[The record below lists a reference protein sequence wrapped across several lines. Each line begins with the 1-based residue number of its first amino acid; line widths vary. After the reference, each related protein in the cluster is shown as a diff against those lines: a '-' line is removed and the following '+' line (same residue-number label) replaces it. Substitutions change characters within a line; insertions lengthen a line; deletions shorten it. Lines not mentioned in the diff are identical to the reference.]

1 LELNVYY
8 LPTNPLRNGAAVE
21 EITLNIVR
29 AVRQSVSIPVAVKL
43 SPYYSSLANLAAQ
56 LAEAGANGLV
66 LFNRFY
72 QPDLDID
79 ELEVVPGLKLSTP
92 EELRLPLRWVAIL
105 YGRLQADLAIT
116 TGVHSGR
123 DVLKSMMA
131 GAQVAMVASE
141 LLQNGPERLASMV
154 EEMRAWMQEH
164 EYESVAQ
171 MRGSMSQRKVADPGV
186 FERANYMRVLQ
197 AWRPDPAGGLYR
209 QIVH

>member
-1 LELNVYY
+1 MELNVYY